1 MFEDLF
7 ICPKVLARH
16 RAGPSADARERFLA
30 HCAGY
35 GAARGTLLRFANELL
50 VVAERIDVNSGKSFS
65 LADVEAAA
73 ESWARH
79 QLRRG
84 RAHGK
89 RWPRI
94 QFIQVATAWLRFLG
108 CLEEQSIEP
117 KPFADQVD
125 DFIAYLRDERGLSAT
140 SLGARRWHVEC
151 FLRTSVKGKNS
162 ITHITAEDIDG
173 FLSLKGNLGWC
184 RISVATSAT
193 ALRSFFRYA
202 EMRRW
207 CSPGIASTID
217 GPRLFKE
224 EGLPAGPIWDDVQR
238 LITSTSGTDPRDVR
252 DHAILMLLAIY
263 GLRSGEVRQLR
274 LEDLDWTREVIRIE
288 RSKQRRTQDYPLVS
302 SVGDAILQYLQH
314 ARPRCSHRELF
325 VTLKAPFRPLSSGA
339 MYDLVS
345 SRIEALAIRVPRR
358 GPHCLRHG
366 CAGHLVAAGLSLK
379 EIGDHLGHRSA
390 YATRIYAKVDLAGL
404 REVADFDLRGL
415 A

>member
-7 ICPKVLARH
+7 SYPKVLARH
-16 RAGPSADARERFLA
+16 RTGPSVDARERFLA

-35 GAARGTLLRFANELL
+35 GAARGTLLRLANELL
-50 VVAERIDVNSGKSFS
+50 VVAERIDVDSGKSYL

-73 ESWARH
+73 ERWTRY

-84 RAHGK
+84 RAHSK
-89 RWPRI
+89 RWPRV

-108 CLEEQSIEP
+108 CLEERSAES
-117 KPFADQVD
+117 KAFADQVD
-125 DFIAYLRDERGLSAT
+125 DFIAYLRDERGLST
-140 SLGARRWHVEC
+140 SSLHARRWHVEC

-162 ITHITAEDIDG
+162 IAQVTAEDIDG
-173 FLSLKGNLGWC
+173 FLSLKGKQGWC
-184 RISVATSAT
+184 RVSVATSVT

-202 EMRRW
+202 EMRQW

-224 EGLPAGPIWDDVQR
+224 EGLPAGPIWDDVER
-238 LITSTSGTDPRDVR
+238 LITSTDGADARDVR
-252 DHAILMLLAIY
+252 DRAILMLLAIY

-288 RSKQRRTQDYPLVS
+288 RSKQRRLQYYPLVS

-314 ARPRCSHRELF
+314 ARPRCPHRELF

-339 MYDLVS
+339 MYDVVS
-345 SRIEALAIRVPRR
+345 NRIEALKIRVPRR

-390 YATRIYAKVDLAGL
+390 YATRVYAKVDLAGL

>member
-7 ICPKVLARH
+7 AYPKVLARH
-16 RAGPSADARERFLA
+16 RAGPSVDARERFLA

-35 GAARGTLLRFANELL
+35 GATRGTLLRFANELL
-50 VVAERIDVNSGKSFS
+50 VIAERIDVNSGKSFS
-65 LADVEAAA
+65 LADIEAAA
-73 ESWARH
+73 ERWTRY
-79 QLRRG
+79 QLKRG

-89 RWPRI
+89 RWPRVA
-94 QFIQVATAWLRFLG
+94 FIQVARAWLRFLG
-108 CLEEQSIEP
+108 CLEERSVEPEAFANQVIE
-117 KPFADQVD
+117 
-125 DFIAYLRDERGLSAT
+125 FIAYLRDERGLST
-140 SLGARRWHVEC
+140 NSLRARRWHVEC
-151 FLRTSVKGKNS
+151 FLRTSAKDKNS

-173 FLSLKGNLGWC
+173 FLSLKGKQGWC
-184 RISVATSAT
+184 RVSVATSAT

-202 EMRRW
+202 ERRRW
-207 CSPGIASTID
+207 CSAGLASTID

-224 EGLPAGPIWDDVQR
+224 EGLPAGPLWDDVQR
-238 LITSTSGTDPRDVR
+238 LIASTSGTDARDVR
-252 DHAILMLLAIY
+252 DCAILMLLAIY
-263 GLRSGEVRQLR
+263 GLRCGEVRQLR
-274 LEDLDWTREVIRIE
+274 LEDLDWTRELIRIE

-302 SVGDAILQYLQH
+302 SVGEAIIQYLQH

-339 MYDLVS
+339 MYHIVS
-345 SRIEALAIRVPRR
+345 SRVEALAIRVPRR

-390 YATRIYAKVDLAGL
+390 YATRIYAKVNLTGL

>member
-7 ICPKVLARH
+7 SSPKVLARH
-16 RAGPSADARERFLA
+16 RTGPSVDARERFLA

-35 GAARGTLLRFANELL
+35 GAARGTLLRLANELL
-50 VVAERIDVNSGKSFS
+50 VVAERIDVDSGKSYL

-73 ESWARH
+73 ERWTRY

-84 RAHGK
+84 RAHSK
-89 RWPRI
+89 RWPRV

-108 CLEEQSIEP
+108 CLEERSAES
-117 KPFADQVD
+117 KAFADQVD
-125 DFIAYLRDERGLSAT
+125 DFIAYLRDERGLST
-140 SLGARRWHVEC
+140 SSLHARRWHVEC

-162 ITHITAEDIDG
+162 LAQVTAEDIDG
-173 FLSLKGNLGWC
+173 FLSLKGKQGWC
-184 RISVATSAT
+184 RVSVATSVT

-202 EMRRW
+202 EMRQW

-224 EGLPAGPIWDDVQR
+224 EGLPAGPIWDDVER
-238 LITSTSGTDPRDVR
+238 LITSTDGTDARDVR
-252 DHAILMLLAIY
+252 DRAILMLLAIY

-288 RSKQRRTQDYPLVS
+288 RSKQRRLQYYPLVS

-314 ARPRCSHRELF
+314 ARPRCPHRELF

-339 MYDLVS
+339 MYDVVS
-345 SRIEALAIRVPRR
+345 NRIEALKIRVPRR

-390 YATRIYAKVDLAGL
+390 YATRVYAKVDLAGL